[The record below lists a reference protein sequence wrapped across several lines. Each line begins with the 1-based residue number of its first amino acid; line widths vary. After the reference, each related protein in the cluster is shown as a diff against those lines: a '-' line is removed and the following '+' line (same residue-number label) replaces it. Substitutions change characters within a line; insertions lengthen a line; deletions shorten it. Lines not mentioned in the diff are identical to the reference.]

1 MHCILCKII
10 FRKVFICRVHRYAA
24 YMHIYVGKK
33 IILVKSGC
41 YTSRAQRL
49 RKLVC
54 RGWTGLPM
62 PLMTMSMAV
71 MTVLHSVEVVHI
83 LLKS

>member
-10 FRKVFICRVHRYAA
+10 SRKVFICRVHRYAT
-24 YMHIYVGKK
+24 YMHFYVGKK

-41 YTSRAQRL
+41 YTSGAQRL

-62 PLMTMSMAV
+62 PLMTISMTV
-71 MTVLHSVEVVHI
+71 MIVLHSVEVVHI